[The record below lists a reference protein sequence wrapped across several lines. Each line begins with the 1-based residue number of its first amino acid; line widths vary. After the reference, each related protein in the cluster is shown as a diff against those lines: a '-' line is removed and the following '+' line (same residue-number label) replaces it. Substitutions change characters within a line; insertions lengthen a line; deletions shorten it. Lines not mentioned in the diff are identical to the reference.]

1 MRVTPNPAA
10 KPDTAMQIV
19 MQIEAAF
26 VSLAKANL
34 APVTAYKWCDA
45 AGPMQVQRADKR
57 FRQKACMLGITVSS
71 NAKLLS
77 ARADF
82 DGCTGDP

>member
-1 MRVTPNPAA
+1 
-10 KPDTAMQIV
+10 MQIV

-45 AGPMQVQRADKR
+45 AGPTQVQRADKR
-57 FRQKACMLGITVSS
+57 FRQQACHARNNRSS
-71 NAKLLS
+71 RTLMWKLLDAAAS
-77 ARADF
+77 K
-82 DGCTGDP
+82 